1 MTETTTERDVQREVS
16 ELRRAVLALR
26 EELDR
31 RDVEQMEMEGVVEH
45 LERECSTQRYVLGS
59 LIARMVGTTDDKYGG
74 KTMHDMLYPHQH
86 PAGFGEAPAVAW
98 RRPARRWTQFGSRSE
113 LVALAKEH
121 GISTRGSRQWLIRD
135 LWEHRVLPGSVALH
149 RRAD

>member
-1 MTETTTERDVQREVS
+1 MTDTMTERDVQREFA

-31 RDVEQMEMEGVVEH
+31 RDVEQTELEGVVEY

-59 LIARMVGTTDDKYGG
+59 LIARTIGTSDDEHGG
-74 KTMHDMLYPHQH
+74 KTMHDTLYPDRH
-86 PAGFGEAPAVAW
+86 PAGFGQARMVAW

-135 LWEHRVLPGSVALH
+135 LWEHRLLPGSVALR